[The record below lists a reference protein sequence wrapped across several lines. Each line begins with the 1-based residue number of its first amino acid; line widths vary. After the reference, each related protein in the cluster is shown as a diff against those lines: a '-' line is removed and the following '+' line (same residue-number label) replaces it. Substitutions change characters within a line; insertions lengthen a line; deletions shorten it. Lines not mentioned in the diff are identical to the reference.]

1 VDLLFE
7 LGLLRRDLVGLLVV
21 GVDGIDP
28 ELAGGVDRKLMCFQ
42 FEVGERFDQSD
53 QGKIGLV
60 RIGGRRVDEH
70 ERDVLLE

>member
-1 VDLLFE
+1 M
-7 LGLLRRDLVGLLVV
+7 
-21 GVDGIDP
+21 
-28 ELAGGVDRKLMCFQ
+28 DRKLMCFQ